1 MTDERVSDERLQ
13 EWTHE
18 NYPNNTVKKLSLE
31 VITLRQ
37 RLNVIAH
44 IKTDTA
50 EEFDWAVLDKIF
62 NLEQQNKEL
71 LADAKRL
78 AEELSKGWSEMSAT
92 ETHMT
97 LDKHNALIE
106 TIAGK

>member
-37 RLNVIAH
+37 
-44 IKTDTA
+44 
-50 EEFDWAVLDKIF
+50 
-62 NLEQQNKEL
+62 QNKEL
-71 LADAKRL
+71 LADAERL
-78 AEELSKGWSEMSAT
+78 ADCLVQSELHGGRGYLIAQSE
-92 ETHMT
+92 H
-97 LDKHNALIE
+97 KALME
-106 TIAGK
+106 TIGEK